1 VKAKRREI
9 TLDEV
14 KEKNTKLFEVL
25 TEYTINK
32 MTYDDEDKTLWVYPD
47 ITGFLRQDL
56 EELLNVGLRFINTI
70 NYFQLGFRL

>member
-1 VKAKRREI
+1 
-9 TLDEV
+9 
-14 KEKNTKLFEVL
+14 
-25 TEYTINK
+25 